1 MARAVAART
10 GTRPR
15 TVASAETVSIKRG
28 DKSDKSLSDKFQLVT
43 PFQIW
48 RAWPSEEGLHQAAL
62 RRHLTNDLQRV
73 GSGGETGEIGLPDYK
88 LPKKQVLHSV
98 PVTPVK
104 PAVKTEPQVIFCCK
118 IYIVQSTAV

>member
-1 MARAVAART
+1 M
-10 GTRPR
+10 
-15 TVASAETVSIKRG
+15 
-28 DKSDKSLSDKFQLVT
+28 T

-73 GSGGETGEIGLPDYK
+73 GSGGETGEIRLPAFRK
-88 LPKKQVLHSV
+88 SQKKQVLHSV

-104 PAVKTEPQVIFCCK
+104 PAVKTEPQVQNIFVMQPFYSK
-118 IYIVQSTAV
+118 KSNYILAVYRQLNTIYNR